1 MQCLHV
7 TVHVT
12 LPVCVGVCVRGL
24 TVGRE
29 GKRGQIAVPGLVF
42 LYIGISR
49 VNKTPASAAA
59 ESGI

>member
-12 LPVCVGVCVRGL
+12 LPVCVGVCARIDSWE
-24 TVGRE
+24 GRE
-29 GKRGQIAVPGLVF
+29 EGGQIAVPGLVF

-49 VNKTPASAAA
+49 VNKTPASVAA